1 MAKLTTEELLENEDL
16 VDALFKYGNRQNK
29 NYITREDA
37 LEDFLG
43 EYRGVQANTAFAV
56 AFAND
61 IDNIRS
67 DEDRLQFGR
76 LYKAVDED
84 LEDFAGRQSA
94 LATTGEYILKGILD
108 PLNIFG
114 FGVGKAV
121 SQTIGRQAL
130 KRLIANSFAKTNTQP
145 IKKNV
150 LNQAKQH
157 VSNAKRIAE
166 EYALPIGSA
175 AFVGA
180 GEGAIQGALLENLKD
195 RENLGYQDE
204 MNLGN
209 IATMAGAGAG
219 LGGILGGVGAALG
232 RRGVKKVEGLLQEQ
246 QIAEEAAKLK
256 LPQNRVSQAKTV
268 QSHIENLKEA
278 GEFKINP
285 ATGTKY
291 SEDDVLGTYVRST
304 TGDDIIE
311 NAANYGQFPRIFD
324 ISYTSGEKG
333 LQPSAVLE
341 FIPTT
346 YAKKINPATGK
357 YDERIEISV
366 PLDKIKAVS
375 QKDADAY
382 KNQYVAEYGLFFD
395 KAGIE
400 KGKQFLL
407 ENGESAGEVDS
418 IFNTVLNKETF
429 DDLTR
434 FVFDAGQNMI
444 AESGPNSKIARQI
457 EMILDDPAK
466 RITEKVGQLLRL
478 GQQNEAFLSR
488 NINDALTRN
497 GLSVEDAVNM
507 MKADASMAAAKI
519 AEVSNLNQILNPSSS
534 IGRKLKQMEATMTV
548 AQRNTLAA
556 VAKQREMEKL
566 VAKKFGVAVD
576 IWRSFLVTQPATT
589 MRNIFGSVLR
599 VPGESANTFLASS
612 KFMLEWEAKALGIK
626 APDLNLKN
634 EADLLAKSLLNP
646 NESIQI
652 AQLVANKFPEADRQL
667 FKMFDDYFATAV
679 SDQTGAGGVIKTLH
693 SMSKYA
699 NVLNRAQ
706 DRAIKSAGFVS
717 ELDSQI
723 KQAVRTGD
731 IDSNLN
737 ITSLEDIIKNNRYD
751 LINDEMVSKSL
762 QTAYRLTY
770 QNRRAGDD
778 LFAGREAINNL
789 QSFLNRAAIVK
800 IGIPFP
806 NFIINGMVYTFNRG
820 LGGGILKAMRARAN
834 IDTFTKGKGKD
845 LVVKERERINELT
858 KQIKELPKKMNKKDQ
873 AFEYKRL
880 ADELNELEAKAGSRL
895 RDIEDYRKGMVE
907 SVEGLALI
915 GVGYTLRENFGG
927 ARYDELR
934 VGDQVVN
941 VGPLFPLTPF
951 LFIGEAI
958 RKIMNNEPLDEL
970 FVVEGIEALSGF
982 QADRAGPIAKAIGGL
997 ERYLT
1002 TLTNAYDPQSY
1013 AKLGQIFGELAG
1025 YWAKGYLTPL
1035 KVVDDT
1041 FKTFGPKELRQSYD
1055 REFQNL
1061 IPSDDT
1067 DSLSMTAIKETFN
1080 EFGRQMFRGTSF
1092 QGILNQKAPRSGR
1105 ALPEVSS
1112 TTEEPK
1118 IQRGQLIPKQFLGAS
1133 TKRFQQVEQ
1142 ELNRLGI
1149 KPYKLERRTTVP
1161 EYNRL
1166 YKALLGV
1173 MAEKTV
1179 KNYINQDFY
1188 KQMPIEDQQRFIRDL
1203 YFGDL
1208 KDMPP
1213 EIRDSMTAV
1222 FGKQSPNIRTYV
1234 ASAIAQNKPYLNK
1247 LALFKSRNSKA
1258 ELNKVYKDFGNLVTL
1273 NYYGED
1279 NADNPRQQLANA
1291 VFKEDGLLDL
1301 MQEHINNPT
1310 YRTSMLL
1317 NQTMIDLGINEEIQ
1331 SQLSQTGG
1339 EEGGKF
1345 AKGGYVSQ
1353 MNALGFSE
1361 GGNVGMKGMSVLGKT
1376 ADLNNPMTEAQ
1387 RETGARLRT
1396 SGSPLTRALGP
1407 GVDYLLEALSE
1418 VAKGDTSKGAEL
1430 AATKRL
1436 TPFSS
1441 RKEKLD
1447 ENVELKIEDVLSS
1460 YIGRDNPKT
1469 AKQVQSEL
1477 KEVKSIQ
1484 APEGY
1489 KANLRKKDSDGAFEV
1504 ENIRTGS
1511 VHEIFREPSRKSYAT
1526 TTANEIEKVL
1536 LDNKTKLISAKDTIP
1551 YEAGEK
1557 DFVNYASEAAN
1568 RQKIIPDIFPS
1579 KTVKP
1584 TKYTDDTIATIISNY
1599 KPSTVKGLMGR
1610 TDSLT
1615 NEIPEGKLVAVRP
1628 NLNSHINDENVPIP
1642 TLKPRNKQPLLSVQ
1656 EEGKLQGKVFADRP
1670 YVLVTPEKK
1679 EGIVSFVVDQEIRAV
1694 IAGGGAKDRMMAVRG
1709 EYTDYSKDKFSIDE
1723 PRTVEIKF
1731 NPREHHLAVRA
1742 DTNEGVVGS
1751 RGPVLTIADRI
1762 YAKVT
1767 DLVYSRNRDAPKP
1780 LGSKIVKDKKGK
1792 EKRVA
1797 DKEATPHES
1806 TVRHRYRKGGLMMGR
1821 I

>member
-1 MAKLTTEELLENEDL
+1 
-16 VDALFKYGNRQNK
+16 
-29 NYITREDA
+29 
-37 LEDFLG
+37 
-43 EYRGVQANTAFAV
+43 
-56 AFAND
+56 
-61 IDNIRS
+61 
-67 DEDRLQFGR
+67 
-76 LYKAVDED
+76 
-84 LEDFAGRQSA
+84 
-94 LATTGEYILKGILD
+94 
-108 PLNIFG
+108 
-114 FGVGKAV
+114 
-121 SQTIGRQAL
+121 
-130 KRLIANSFAKTNTQP
+130 
-145 IKKNV
+145 
-150 LNQAKQH
+150 
-157 VSNAKRIAE
+157 
-166 EYALPIGSA
+166 
-175 AFVGA
+175 
-180 GEGAIQGALLENLKD
+180 
-195 RENLGYQDE
+195 

-634 EADLLAKSLLNP
+634 EADLLAKSLLDP

-934 VGDQVVN
+934 VGDQVAN

-1133 TKRFQQVEQ
+1133 TKRFQQVDQ

-1301 MQEHINNPT
+1301 MQDHINNPT

-1317 NQTMIDLGINEEIQ
+1317 NQTMIDLGIDEEIQ
-1331 SQLSQTGG
+1331 RQLSQTGG

-1345 AKGGYVSQ
+1345 AEGGYVSQ
-1353 MNALGFSE
+1353 MNALGFST
-1361 GGNVGMKGMSVLGKT
+1361 GGTVLGKT
-1376 ADLNNPMTEAQ
+1376 ADLNNPMTEAEIEAG
-1387 RETGARLRT
+1387 RRKITGGRVARAIPGLNT
-1396 SGSPLTRALGP
+1396 AL
-1407 GVDYLLEALSE
+1407 E
-1418 VAKGDTSKGAEL
+1418 VAESASRGNPLETMAQRRINPSQLNPNTKQQVEYAKKASKEQKDQVPLNPLKKEQSTENLFNDDMIKQLSKVKKNQINIGT
-1430 AATKRL
+1430 TKRVGTAESGETHKL
-1436 TPFSS
+1436 I
-1441 RKEKLD
+1441 KEG
-1447 ENVELKIEDVLSS
+1447 KIVSVRINLNSNIKADAPVQKVLSVH
-1460 YIGRDNPKT
+1460 DKT
-1469 AKQVQSEL
+1469 PA
-1477 KEVKSIQ
+1477 
-1484 APEGY
+1484 
-1489 KANLRKKDSDGAFEV
+1489 
-1504 ENIRTGS
+1504 GS
-1511 VHEIFREPSRKSYAT
+1511 VLADK
-1526 TTANEIEKVL
+1526 
-1536 LDNKTKLISAKDTIP
+1536 P
-1551 YEAGEK
+1551 Y
-1557 DFVNYASEAAN
+1557 V
-1568 RQKIIPDIFPS
+1568 
-1579 KTVKP
+1579 TVKP
-1584 TKYTDDTIATIISNY
+1584 TKDEPVVFLVNQKARGQIASREKAKY
-1599 KPSTVKGLMGR
+1599 PMMGVR
-1610 TDSLT
+1610 GGYSKETLSLNKT
-1615 NEIPEGKLVAVRP
+1615 NEPIVEIGFNPGKQHLPVEKSTGFAVIGS
-1628 NLNSHINDENVPIP
+1628 NGP
-1642 TLKPRNKQPLLSVQ
+1642 TLVVGNRFYTRKSDLIYARKKDAPVPDQVGKTGPRNLTT
-1656 EEGKLQGKVFADRP
+1656 D
-1670 YVLVTPEKK
+1670 
-1679 EGIVSFVVDQEIRAV
+1679 VDYQ
-1694 IAGGGAKDRMMAVRG
+1694 
-1709 EYTDYSKDKFSIDE
+1709 F
-1723 PRTVEIKF
+1723 
-1731 NPREHHLAVRA
+1731 
-1742 DTNEGVVGS
+1742 
-1751 RGPVLTIADRI
+1751 
-1762 YAKVT
+1762 
-1767 DLVYSRNRDAPKP
+1767 
-1780 LGSKIVKDKKGK
+1780 KKG
-1792 EKRVA
+1792 
-1797 DKEATPHES
+1797 
-1806 TVRHRYRKGGLMMGR
+1806 GIMMRR